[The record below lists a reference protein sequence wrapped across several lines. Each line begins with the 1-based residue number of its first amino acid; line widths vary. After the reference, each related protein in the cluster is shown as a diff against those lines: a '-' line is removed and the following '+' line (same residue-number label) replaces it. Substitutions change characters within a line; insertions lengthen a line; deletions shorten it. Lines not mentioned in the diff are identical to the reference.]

1 MLSRY
6 ADPQTDLAHSSLWA
20 LHRLSTRGLGRVS
33 LCVHVVSPAYGS
45 YSWLSKLDFFW
56 GGIWRAGPPGAGFN
70 LGSAQCGV
78 QTLHASKSS
87 FRYEFHLDR
96 GTPWSGVC
104 GETVS

>member
-56 GGIWRAGPPGAGFN
+56 GGFGGLGPLVQVLIWAVPNVGFKPFTPQRAA
-70 LGSAQCGV
+70 LGM
-78 QTLHASKSS
+78 S
-87 FRYEFHLDR
+87 FI
-96 GTPWSGVC
+96 
-104 GETVS
+104 